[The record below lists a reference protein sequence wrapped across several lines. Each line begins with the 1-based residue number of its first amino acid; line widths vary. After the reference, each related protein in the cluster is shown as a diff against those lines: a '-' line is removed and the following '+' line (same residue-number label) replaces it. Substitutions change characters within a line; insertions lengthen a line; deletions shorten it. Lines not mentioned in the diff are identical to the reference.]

1 MNAGNWNFSD
11 FRLRQK
17 YLEGLEKGEWY
28 LHPPKPETSFEE
40 DHLKEINGY
49 LERKHDIAL
58 ALLAEMASFI
68 QNMLEDVYVE
78 QKMCERYPGSIRRGI
93 MQNRVRN
100 VERIPSLKVQMEN
113 GYRPVSILLNLMAQ
127 YSLAGI
133 VNNWEEVTGGLL
145 ELVKPVIDAAVKAED
160 AKARMSAANRI
171 LLIIWKVLLEEIQ
184 EAGDRQW
191 KQQGEEPQNQPEK
204 IRRNRKTAGKRRYD
218 QAELENRRKSHRA
231 VRNKRGSQVSPR
243 NSRRNLRKARSKRA
257 SQGNHRNSRRN
268 LRRVRNKQGS
278 QAGLMVSQENRK
290 TARNKW
296 GNRIR
301 HKISRKNQP
310 TGRQVKG
317 SRESI

>member
-1 MNAGNWNFSD
+1 MKSDSITGVLGHECGHWNFSD
-11 FRLRQK
+11 FGLRQK
-17 YLEGLEKGEWY
+17 YLEGIEKGEWY

-40 DHLKEINGY
+40 DHLKEINEY
-49 LERKHDIAL
+49 LEQKHDIAL
-58 ALLAEMASFI
+58 VLLAETASFI

-145 ELVKPVIDAAVKAED
+145 ELLELVKPVIDAAVKAED

-191 KQQGEEPQNQPEK
+191 KQQGE
-204 IRRNRKTAGKRRYD
+204 D
-218 QAELENRRKSHRA
+218 RKS
-231 VRNKRGSQVSPR
+231 VV
-243 NSRRNLRKARSKRA
+243 
-257 SQGNHRNSRRN
+257 
-268 LRRVRNKQGS
+268 
-278 QAGLMVSQENRK
+278 
-290 TARNKW
+290 
-296 GNRIR
+296 
-301 HKISRKNQP
+301 
-310 TGRQVKG
+310 
-317 SRESI
+317 